1 MSKKISF
8 ENHDDFY
15 DFFVDNDGEFDEKV
29 SYKHED
35 KIYEFDE
42 SQYNYLLKEYGKDVK
57 YCVAENNI
65 EHMLSSRII
74 KIKNE

>member
-1 MSKKISF
+1 MSKILNF

-15 DFFVDNDGEFDEKV
+15 DFFVETEGEFNETV
-29 SYKHED
+29 TYKHED

-42 SQYNYLLKEYGKDVK
+42 QHYNYLLKEYGKDVK